1 MDSRVSFQV
10 MGMTEE
16 QMAAWAIAQS
26 QQEHEELLTQ
36 YEDGL
41 VQDFSILRAYLGEGY
56 LGGLLRR
63 MLFRRIV

>member
-1 MDSRVSFQV
+1 MNSKVSFQV

-16 QMAAWAIAQS
+16 QMVAWAIGQS

-36 YEDGL
+36 YEDGP

-56 LGGLLRR
+56 SGG
-63 MLFRRIV
+63 LFRRPYLGLIR